1 MFGLLV
7 KKYTELKSQA
17 PEDATACNTIL
28 NSLET
33 QWSNADQDI
42 FIAAVLLN
50 PIHKAA
56 PFVKSAKF
64 MSAAIYSLFSR
75 LWTHF
80 YGVSIPAE
88 FFQEL
93 KHYFEESGQY
103 KDLKLWIP
111 ALRNQAA
118 LEVSEKWFVSE
129 YHLII
134 IWRQGHPVD
143 PIECFNGLRIPG
155 QP

>member
-7 KKYTELKSQA
+7 KKYAELKLQQ
-17 PEDATACNTIL
+17 PEDVAACNAIL
-28 NSLET
+28 DSLEKR
-33 QWSNADQDI
+33 WSNADQDV

-56 PFVKSAKF
+56 PFVKSSKF
-64 MSAAIYSLFSR
+64 TAAAIYSLFYR

-80 YGVSIPAE
+80 YRESIPAK

-103 KDLKLWIP
+103 ENLKLWIP
-111 ALRNQAA
+111 QLRTRAA
-118 LEVSEKWFVSE
+118 QGVSKN
-129 YHLII
+129 I
-134 IWRQGHPVD
+134 
-143 PIECFNGLRIPG
+143 
-155 QP
+155 